1 VKRGVAAPLVLMLA
15 IALVSAHG
23 TNACDIDGKATAF
36 ANGARAV
43 LSHVTFTLKAART
56 WALFSFPGRY
66 RARALIRLTEDRAQL
81 RQALPPDSLRHTLR
95 WEFGD
100 GTHAPGWAV
109 THRYAHAGIYRL
121 TVHAYYST
129 WHQYF
134 PFDNVRISIAR

>member
-1 VKRGVAAPLVLMLA
+1 MRVSHRWRYPVPGWGRADRFGDAGPPPSPSHNQESGGRPPLSLFPA
-15 IALVSAHG
+15 
-23 TNACDIDGKATAF
+23 AF
-36 ANGARAV
+36 ADGNRAV

-109 THRYAHAGIYRL
+109 THRYAHAG
-121 TVHAYYST
+121 
-129 WHQYF
+129 
-134 PFDNVRISIAR
+134 